1 MKIRLTVH
9 GQPRP
14 APSTTR
20 GPPRDFASLLP
31 LILNMHD
38 LFARE
43 KPGQFAR
50 PLNPR
55 KGQATYQVGDLALR
69 PGDFYTPMTAQPSQ
83 ALAL

>member
-1 MKIRLTVH
+1 VKIRLTVH

-55 KGQATYQVGDLALR
+55 KGQTPTRSAIWPCDLAIFIR
-69 PGDFYTPMTAQPSQ
+69 R
-83 ALAL
+83 